1 MRLNKFLALS
11 GVASRRGSDH
21 LIKAATT
28 TVNNIV
34 ITDPAYDIKDCDIV
48 RFDGKNI
55 QLNDKTV
62 VLMLNKP
69 MGIITTMNDPQNR
82 LSVADL
88 LPKNNRVFPIG
99 RLDKKTTGLLLLTN
113 NGDLANSLMH
123 PKNRVSKIYEAIIDR
138 TLDSKI
144 ISKIKKGIFIGAGE
158 WGKANIISQKKSK
171 KRTLVTLELHQGK
184 NREIRRLFRSIGH
197 KLFSLK
203 RVQYAGLE
211 LGDLALGQYRLL
223 LNNELR
229 KIQSFTK

>member
-1 MRLNKFLALS
+1 MRLNKYLAQS
-11 GVASRRGSDH
+11 GIASRRGSDR

-34 ITDPAYDIKDCDIV
+34 ITDPAYDIKDNDIV
-48 RFDGKNI
+48 RYDGKNI

-62 VLMLNKP
+62 VLMFNKP

-88 LPKNNRVFPIG
+88 LPKENRVFPIG
-99 RLDKKTTGLLLLTN
+99 RLDKNTTGLLLVTN
-113 NGDLANSLMH
+113 NGDFANRLMH
-123 PKNRVSKIYEAIIDR
+123 PRNRVPKIYEAIIDR
-138 TLDSKI
+138 PLDPKKVR
-144 ISKIKKGIFIGAGE
+144 KIKKGIFIGAGE

-171 KRTLVTLELHQGK
+171 KRTLVMLELHHGK
-184 NREIRRLFRSIGH
+184 NREIRRLFRSINH

-203 RVQYAGLE
+203 RVQYASLN
-211 LGDLALGQYRLL
+211 LGDLPLGQYRLL
-223 LNNELR
+223 DHNELR